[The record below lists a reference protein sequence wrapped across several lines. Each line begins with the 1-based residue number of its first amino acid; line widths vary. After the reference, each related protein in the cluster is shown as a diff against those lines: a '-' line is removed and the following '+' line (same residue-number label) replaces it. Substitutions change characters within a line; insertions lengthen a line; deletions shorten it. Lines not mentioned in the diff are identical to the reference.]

1 MATRRHG
8 RALALLAGMVASVGL
23 SGCMGQ
29 MGLSSMVTKGNLSV
43 VDNRYGRA
51 GVFVL
56 LSPVYGTAATA
67 DLFVFNTIEF
77 WSGKNPITGK
87 SPALVDQ
94 KLDALIKVNQHPD
107 PSLNKVP
114 LAMLPQGVREVEVSY
129 PDERTAQMEVHY
141 GRAQQPDAW
150 REARRAAGHLLRRPA
165 GVDPDPGPAGR
176 AGQPPPCDGLT
187 SPACNDN
194 APLCGAFCYGWLWL
208 RGGCITRPSSRRRWV
223 SCSVSCRLSHR

>member
-1 MATRRHG
+1 MPVGGSLFRLAASLFLEQMKTMATRREG
-8 RALALLAGMVASVGL
+8 RALALLAGVVASVGL

-51 GVFVL
+51 GVFIL
-56 LSPVYGTAATA
+56 LSPVYGLAATA

-94 KLDALIKVNQHPD
+94 KLDALIKVNQHLD

-114 LAMLPQGVREVEVSY
+114 LALLPQGVREVEVSY

-141 GRAQQPDAW
+141 LDGRSSLMRGEKRGELLDIYFDGRLVSTLTPAQL
-150 REARRAAGHLLRRPA
+150 EEKARTGSAE
-165 GVDPDPGPAGR
+165 V
-176 AGQPPPCDGLT
+176 
-187 SPACNDN
+187 
-194 APLCGAFCYGWLWL
+194 
-208 RGGCITRPSSRRRWV
+208 
-223 SCSVSCRLSHR
+223 

>member
-1 MATRRHG
+1 MATRREG
-8 RALALLAGMVASVGL
+8 RALALLVGVVASVGL

-51 GVFVL
+51 GVFIL
-56 LSPVYGTAATA
+56 LSPVYGLAATA
-67 DLFVFNTIEF
+67 DLFVFNIIEF

-94 KLDALIKVNQHPD
+94 KLDALIKVNQHLD

-114 LAMLPQGVREVEVSY
+114 LALLPQGVREVEVSY

-141 GRAQQPDAW
+141 LDGRSSLMRGEKRGELLDIYFDGRLVSTLTLAQLEELAS
-150 REARRAAGHLLRRPA
+150 RHPA
-165 GVDPDPGPAGR
+165 MA
-176 AGQPPPCDGLT
+176 
-187 SPACNDN
+187 
-194 APLCGAFCYGWLWL
+194 
-208 RGGCITRPSSRRRWV
+208 
-223 SCSVSCRLSHR
+223 

>member
-1 MATRRHG
+1 MATRREG
-8 RALALLAGMVASVGL
+8 RALALLAGVVASVGL
-23 SGCMGQ
+23 SCCMGQ

-51 GVFVL
+51 GVFIL
-56 LSPVYGTAATA
+56 LSPVYGLAATA

-94 KLDALIKVNQHPD
+94 KLDALIKVNQHLD

-114 LAMLPQGVREVEVSY
+114 LALLPQGVREVEVSY

-141 GRAQQPDAW
+141 LDGRSSLMRGEKRGELLDIYFDGRLVSTLTPAQLEELAS
-150 REARRAAGHLLRRPA
+150 RHPA
-165 GVDPDPGPAGR
+165 MA
-176 AGQPPPCDGLT
+176 
-187 SPACNDN
+187 
-194 APLCGAFCYGWLWL
+194 
-208 RGGCITRPSSRRRWV
+208 
-223 SCSVSCRLSHR
+223 

>member
-1 MATRRHG
+1 MPVGSSLFRLAASLFLEQIKTMATRREG
-8 RALALLAGMVASVGL
+8 RALALLAGVVASVGL

-51 GVFVL
+51 GVFIL
-56 LSPVYGTAATA
+56 LSPVYGLAATA

-94 KLDALIKVNQHPD
+94 KLDALIKVNQHLD

-114 LAMLPQGVREVEVSY
+114 LALLPQGVREVEVSY

-141 GRAQQPDAW
+141 LDGRSSLMRGEKRGELLDIYFDGRLVSTLTPAQL
-150 REARRAAGHLLRRPA
+150 EEKARTGSAE
-165 GVDPDPGPAGR
+165 V
-176 AGQPPPCDGLT
+176 
-187 SPACNDN
+187 
-194 APLCGAFCYGWLWL
+194 
-208 RGGCITRPSSRRRWV
+208 
-223 SCSVSCRLSHR
+223 

>member
-1 MATRRHG
+1 MPVGGSLFRLAASLFLEQIKTMATRREG
-8 RALALLAGMVASVGL
+8 RALALLAGVVASVGL

-51 GVFVL
+51 GVFIL
-56 LSPVYGTAATA
+56 LSPVYGLAATA

-94 KLDALIKVNQHPD
+94 KLDALIKVNQHLD

-114 LAMLPQGVREVEVSY
+114 LALLPQGVREVEVSY

-141 GRAQQPDAW
+141 LDGRSSLMRGEKRGELLDIYFDGRLVSTLTPAQL
-150 REARRAAGHLLRRPA
+150 EEKARTGSTE
-165 GVDPDPGPAGR
+165 V
-176 AGQPPPCDGLT
+176 
-187 SPACNDN
+187 
-194 APLCGAFCYGWLWL
+194 
-208 RGGCITRPSSRRRWV
+208 
-223 SCSVSCRLSHR
+223 

>member
-1 MATRRHG
+1 MPVGGSLFRLAASIFLEQMKTMATRREG
-8 RALALLAGMVASVGL
+8 RALALLAGVVASVGL

-51 GVFVL
+51 GVFIL
-56 LSPVYGTAATA
+56 LSPVYGLAATA

-94 KLDALIKVNQHPD
+94 KLDALIKVNQHLD

-114 LAMLPQGVREVEVSY
+114 LALLPQGVREVEVSY

-141 GRAQQPDAW
+141 LDGRSSLMRGEKRGELLDIYFDGRLVSTLTPAQL
-150 REARRAAGHLLRRPA
+150 EEKARTGSAE
-165 GVDPDPGPAGR
+165 V
-176 AGQPPPCDGLT
+176 
-187 SPACNDN
+187 
-194 APLCGAFCYGWLWL
+194 
-208 RGGCITRPSSRRRWV
+208 
-223 SCSVSCRLSHR
+223 

>member
-1 MATRRHG
+1 MPVGGSLFRLAASLFLEQIKTMATRREG
-8 RALALLAGMVASVGL
+8 RALALLAGVVASVGL
-23 SGCMGQ
+23 SGCIGQ

-51 GVFVL
+51 GVFIL
-56 LSPVYGTAATA
+56 LSPVYGLAATA

-94 KLDALIKVNQHPD
+94 KLDALIKVNQHLD

-114 LAMLPQGVREVEVSY
+114 LALLPQGVREVEVSY

-141 GRAQQPDAW
+141 LDGRSSLMRGEKRGELLDIYFDGRLVSTLTPAQL
-150 REARRAAGHLLRRPA
+150 EEKAR
-165 GVDPDPGPAGR
+165 
-176 AGQPPPCDGLT
+176 T
-187 SPACNDN
+187 
-194 APLCGAFCYGWLWL
+194 
-208 RGGCITRPSSRRRWV
+208 V
-223 SCSVSCRLSHR
+223 SAEV

>member
-1 MATRRHG
+1 MATRREG
-8 RALALLAGMVASVGL
+8 RALALLAGVVASVGL

-51 GVFVL
+51 GVFIL
-56 LSPVYGTAATA
+56 LSPVYGLAATA

-94 KLDALIKVNQHPD
+94 KLDALIKVNQHTD

-114 LAMLPQGVREVEVSY
+114 LALLPQGVREVEVSY

-141 GRAQQPDAW
+141 GRAQQPDAR
-150 REARRAAGHLLRRPA
+150 RETRRAAGYLLRRPA
-165 GVDPDPGPAGR
+165 GVDPDAGPAG
-176 AGQPPPCDGLT
+176 GKSTD
-187 SPACNDN
+187 
-194 APLCGAFCYGWLWL
+194 W
-208 RGGCITRPSSRRRWV
+208 
-223 SCSVSCRLSHR
+223 